1 MKRLLFVM
9 TLFVSAFTFAD
20 FAKYIEMT
28 VNYTPTASVDGFP
41 VLVRL
46 NSSRINYADVKNA
59 GADLKFTD
67 ASGETVYPH
76 EVDTWN
82 ASGESLVWVRLPQL
96 DKGAK
101 FRMYYGDATVTTS
114 PSSTPVWQG
123 YELVCHVSGNANDS
137 ATPTRAGALNPN
149 GTTKTDGIIGKTHGN
164 AALEKGAAMINTLY
178 TEDAPQGAALDD
190 AQFSYSFWFRPV
202 VAIEAWK
209 LLAGP
214 SNGADTDAW
223 SVRSYNPTS
232 KLGVRT
238 AKSNGSASEV
248 VVTTDGFDVGAWYKV
263 DVAMDGTSIAI
274 YVNGELKASS
284 TTLASAARR
293 CWVKS
298 MGWGGSAGSGE
309 FGASQSLAVDVD
321 ECRIFSTVSSAAR
334 VAADYATVKNA
345 DFLTFQAARDN
356 IGDPGSVL
364 VLH

>member
-123 YELVCHVSGNANDS
+123 YERVLHAAEAKDSAKGGLTGLCEGGRSVNGPVGLAYGQTAAGGKASIECDLSDHDSTQFTVSGWMRLNVAVAAWTAILGPRNGATASCWGLTTNSKSLRVNVAGKDTGLCNDFS
-137 ATPTRAGALNPN
+137 TEGLTPVGEWAKFDIVYNDLTTTFYIN
-149 GTTKTDGIIGKTHGN
+149 GQMVESPFTTTKPACRVVFQGGNRIEWMYFGGIGTGQNSTAIGLSGTG
-164 AALEKGAAMINTLY
+164 I
-178 TEDAPQGAALDD
+178 
-190 AQFSYSFWFRPV
+190 
-202 VAIEAWK
+202 
-209 LLAGP
+209 
-214 SNGADTDAW
+214 GAD
-223 SVRSYNPTS
+223 
-232 KLGVRT
+232 
-238 AKSNGSASEV
+238 
-248 VVTTDGFDVGAWYKV
+248 F
-263 DVAMDGTSIAI
+263 
-274 YVNGELKASS
+274 
-284 TTLASAARR
+284 
-293 CWVKS
+293 
-298 MGWGGSAGSGE
+298 
-309 FGASQSLAVDVD
+309 D
-321 ECRIFSTVSSAAR
+321 ECRILNTPASAAR

>member
-9 TLFVSAFTFAD
+9 ALCVSTFAFAD

-28 VNYTPTASVDGFP
+28 VNYTPTAAVDGFP

-46 NSSRINYADVKNA
+46 NSSRISYADVKNA

-67 ASGETVYPH
+67 VSGETVYPH

-96 DKGAK
+96 AKGAK

-114 PSSTPVWQG
+114 PASAPVWQG
-123 YELVCHVSGNANDS
+123 YDLVCHVGGNANDS

-149 GTTKTDGIIGKTHGN
+149 GTTKTDGVIGKTHGN

-178 TEDAPQGAALDD
+178 ADEAAGVLPNGS
-190 AQFSYSFWFRPV
+190 FSYSFWFRPV

-214 SNGADTDAW
+214 SNGADADAW
-223 SVRSYNPTS
+223 SVRSYNPTE

-238 AKSNGSASEV
+238 AKGAEV
-248 VVTTDGFDVGAWYKV
+248 VAVTDGFAVGTWYKV
-263 DVAMDGTSIAI
+263 DVAMDGTSLVI

-284 TTLASAARR
+284 TTLASAAKR
-293 CWVKS
+293 CWVPT
-298 MGWGGSAGSGE
+298 MGWGGTAGHAGE
-309 FGASQSLAVDVD
+309 FGATQSLAVDVD

-356 IGDPGSVL
+356 LGDPGSVL
-364 VLH
+364 MLH